1 MDPFNAEPFT
11 IVDGQTTP
19 AASKDTSD
27 HFGKHVGDDYKQAF
41 SGISFNTD
49 IKIRQS
55 LKAHYPNHTITVV
68 PLSYINLLA
77 FAYDGNAKAVLDTD
91 TDEAIA
97 YRGYYRGFRGGAG
110 GLGSAYSFAKYV
122 YTWLTE
128 DFILYNVQVGY
139 YTFQYILHE
148 VAKDEK
154 VTGNSKIT
162 DALITA
168 IGEWSIPDEK
178 YVYVFDGYWMA
189 SRSLYDEVQKAT
201 WKDVILDEK
210 MKKAL
215 SDIVGKFYDS
225 KDVYDD
231 LGVPWKV

>member
-1 MDPFNAEPFT
+1 MDPLNAEPFT
-11 IVDGQTTP
+11 IVDGQVTP
-19 AASKDTSD
+19 PTAKDS
-27 HFGKHVGDDYKQAF
+27 GEHVGDDYKEAF
-41 SGISFNTD
+41 SGIAFD
-49 IKIRQS
+49 IDLQLRSS
-55 LKAHYPNHTITVV
+55 LRAHYPTHTITVV
-68 PLSYINLLA
+68 PLTYINFLA

-91 TDEAIA
+91 TDEAVS

-110 GLGSAYSFAKYV
+110 GLGSAYRFAKYV

-148 VAKDEK
+148 VGEDED

-168 IGEWSIPDEK
+168 IGEWSVPDEK

-189 SRSLYDEVQKAT
+189 SRSLYDEVQKAS

-215 SDIVGKFYDS
+215 TDIVGKFYDS